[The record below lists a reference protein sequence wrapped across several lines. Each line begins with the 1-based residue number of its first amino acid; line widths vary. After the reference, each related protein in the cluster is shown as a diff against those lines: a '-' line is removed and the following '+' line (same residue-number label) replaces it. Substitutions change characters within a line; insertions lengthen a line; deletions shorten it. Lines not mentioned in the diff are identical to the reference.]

1 MAGLSELGQILHEEH
16 FRILVGICGLENRI
30 SGAAAG
36 EPLDGTNPEDR
47 GLLEGLLV
55 SLDQLIVHYAFEEKT
70 VFPLIRGGGECEL
83 TMLLS
88 REHGVL
94 EPRARKLRMI
104 AEEMIGCPASAERW
118 AEFRNAA
125 GELITEL
132 MWHLEMEE
140 LTVVQ
145 RLPSFLD
152 AATDHEL
159 AVRHLQEHRRAAPR
173 QAAAADRRPPVAPVR
188 VGAIQAATSART
200 AAARRRSTAPTRP
213 GA

>member
-159 AVRHLQEHRRAAPR
+159 AVRHLSEDAPPR
-173 QAAAADRRPPVAPVR
+173 QGAAADRRTPVAPARLGV
-188 VGAIQAATSART
+188 VHAATSARA
-200 AAARRRSTAPTRP
+200 AAARRRSTALARP

>member
-36 EPLDGTNPEDR
+36 RPLDGTDPEDR

-55 SLDQLIVHYAFEEKT
+55 SLDQLIVHHAFEEKT
-70 VFPLIRGGGECEL
+70 IFPLIRGGGEGEL
-83 TMLLS
+83 TTLLS
-88 REHGVL
+88 REHGVI
-94 EPRARKLRMI
+94 EPWAQKLRMI
-104 AEEMIGCPASAERW
+104 AQEMIGHPASAEKW
-118 AEFRNAA
+118 QAFKNAA
-125 GELITEL
+125 AELIAEL
-132 MWHLEMEE
+132 MWHLEKEE

-152 AATDHEL
+152 TATDHEL
-159 AVRHLQEHRRAAPR
+159 AVRHLHEDQSAPPR
-173 QAAAADRRPPVAPVR
+173 QAAAADRRPPVAPAR
-188 VGAIQAATSART
+188 IGAVQAATSAR
-200 AAARRRSTAPTRP
+200 AAARRRSTAPARP